1 MDRKLYCKFS
11 IGCAIASSITIGFSK
26 KSIPFNSMQWFEIC
40 SVNMTLTV
48 CLDILK
54 STLLV
59 WPRMRWI
66 VWPRMRWIVWPRMRW
81 IVWPRMRSIEAQKV
95 LVWPRVR
102 WIESQKVSN
111 ILFSFKI
118 IWHPG
123 FYYAL
128 LFGIDDIWLAR
139 VPNSFALV
147 VTSSRVDRNCLLLR
161 GL

>member
-161 GL
+161 GF